1 MKKYLATMAL
11 TFKYNMNGSDIYYLT
26 SGKEFEAFCTSIYDH
41 KNEFNKNILKN
52 LIQEV
57 LSGNINNQS
66 KQLRNL
72 YLFMFVNMIF
82 DNSGERIKHIKE
94 HLH

>member
-1 MKKYLATMAL
+1 MAL

-41 KNEFNKNILKN
+41 KNEF
-52 LIQEV
+52 
-57 LSGNINNQS
+57 
-66 KQLRNL
+66 
-72 YLFMFVNMIF
+72 